1 MTPSFTTCP
10 AAARFEPVSWPLQIF
25 YGLLVGIAGLLP
37 GLCGS
42 TLLVLFGL
50 YRPLTTAL
58 AHPFREFRRQILPL
72 APFFLAAGLG
82 ILLGS
87 RVLATVFSRHET
99 ATLYLFM
106 GFMLGA
112 LPDLFRHAHRAG
124 GGRSGWLVFAGMFLL
139 CLGCA
144 SLENHLVPRGEALAT
159 RWDIWLLAGAGIG
172 LGSIVPGASVAF
184 VLIYFGIYQP
194 LLDGVSRLDGHI
206 LLPVVIG
213 AAIAI
218 LAFAHAADWLFRKAE
233 GHATRGVLGLVA
245 GSIPLIYPGW
255 PGGTAGLH
263 AFALLVLGFG
273 LSALLNKFSPPP
285 QPPA

>member
-1 MTPSFTTCP
+1 MF
-10 AAARFEPVSWPLQIF
+10 WPLQLF
-25 YGLLVGIAGLLP
+25 YGFLVGLAGLLP

-50 YRPLTTAL
+50 YRPLTAAL
-58 AHPFREFRRQILPL
+58 AHPFRDFRGHLLRFG
-72 APFFLAAGLG
+72 PFFLAAGLG
-82 ILLGS
+82 ILVGS
-87 RVLATVFSRHET
+87 RVLAEVFARHET

-124 GGRSGWLVFAGMFLL
+124 GGLGGWLAFAGAFLL
-139 CLGCA
+139 CL
-144 SLENHLVPRGEALAT
+144 ALAALQDQLLPRRVALGG
-159 RWDIWLLAGAGIG
+159 RWEIWLLAGAGIG

-194 LLDGVSRLDGHI
+194 LLDGVARLDVRI
-206 LLPVVIG
+206 LLPVVLG
-213 AAIAI
+213 AGAAI
-218 LAFAHAADWLFRKAE
+218 LAFAQAADWLFRKAE

-255 PGGTAGLH
+255 PGGTTGLRCLL
-263 AFALLVLGFG
+263 LLVLGFVV
-273 LSALLNKFSPPP
+273 SALLNRFSPPP
-285 QPPA
+285 HKPFGDQAPMRK

>member
-1 MTPSFTTCP
+1 MF
-10 AAARFEPVSWPLQIF
+10 WPLQLF
-25 YGLLVGIAGLLP
+25 YGFLVGLAGLLP

-50 YRPLTTAL
+50 YRPLTAAL
-58 AHPFREFRRQILPL
+58 AHPFRDFRGQLLRFG
-72 APFFLAAGLG
+72 PFFLAAGLG
-82 ILLGS
+82 ILVGS
-87 RVLATVFSRHET
+87 RALATLFARHET

-124 GGRSGWLVFAGMFLL
+124 GGRSGWLAFAVAFLL
-139 CLGCA
+139 CLA
-144 SLENHLVPRGEALAT
+144 LTAMQDQLLPRSVALQE
-159 RWDIWLLAGAGIG
+159 RWEIWVLAGAGIG

-194 LLDGVSRLDGHI
+194 LLDGVARLDPRV
-206 LLPVVIG
+206 LLPVVLG
-213 AAIAI
+213 AAAAI

-255 PGGTAGLH
+255 PSGAAGLKC
-263 AFALLVLGFG
+263 LLLLGLGFV

-285 QPPA
+285 HRPS

>member
-1 MTPSFTTCP
+1 MTCP
-10 AAARFEPVSWPLQIF
+10 AAARSERVPWPLQIF
-25 YGLLVGIAGLLP
+25 YGLLVGLAGLLP

-50 YRPLTTAL
+50 YRPVTAAL
-58 AHPFREFRRQILPL
+58 AHPFRDFRRQLLPL
-72 APFFLAAGLG
+72 TPFFLAGGAG

-87 RVLATVFSRHET
+87 RVLATVFARHET

-124 GGRSGWLVFAGMFLL
+124 GGRSGWLAFAGMFIL
-139 CLGCA
+139 CLACA
-144 SLENHLVPRGEALAT
+144 ALENHLVPRTETLPA
-159 RWDIWLLAGAGIG
+159 RWGIWFLAGAGIG

-194 LLDGVSRLDGHI
+194 LLDGVARLEWPI
-206 LLPVVIG
+206 LLPVVLG
-213 AAIAI
+213 AAAAI

-255 PGGTAGLH
+255 PGGAAGLRD
-263 AFALLVLGFG
+263 LLLLLGGFG
-273 LSALLNKFSPPP
+273 LSALLNAFSPPP
-285 QPPA
+285 HRSP